1 MAEQDPTLLRD
12 LEALV
17 NPTTRGDPQS
27 GLRWTC
33 QSLSK
38 LAEELGRQG
47 HRMRARKVGELLHQP
62 GYSLQANRRTE
73 EGRGHP
79 DRNAQFEHIHQM
91 ALNFQEQGQLVVSVD
106 TRKKELVSSFKNAG
120 QEWPPKGQPE
130 RVATHDFTSQAEGK
144 AIPYGVYDVG
154 WTEAGSA
161 SAPTTP
167 SQSLRWRQMG
177 ASTYPDATDL
187 LITADGGG
195 SNSSR
200 GRAYGRWPCRASR
213 MRPACGS
220 ASVTFPRAP
229 ASGTRSS
236 TAGSPTSPRVELHHH
251 VSINTLNCSTYC
263 VMMPYLPREQIEAG
277 VVDKLKSHVPA
288 RENLEQLAK
297 MLAEAMDSASIQWRE
312 YLDPLDRKLNE
323 VGKRLGR
330 LYEALET
337 GKLGLDDLAQR
348 THDLKQRQDKFQT
361 GRDEVAGRVRG
372 RKKELVDLATVEA
385 YAEDLQTVLSEGN
398 LTERKTFIK

>member
-1 MAEQDPTLLRD
+1 
-12 LEALV
+12 
-17 NPTTRGDPQS
+17 
-27 GLRWTC
+27 
-33 QSLSK
+33 
-38 LAEELGRQG
+38 
-47 HRMRARKVGELLHQP
+47 
-62 GYSLQANRRTE
+62 
-73 EGRGHP
+73 
-79 DRNAQFEHIHQM
+79 
-91 ALNFQEQGQLVVSVD
+91 
-106 TRKKELVSSFKNAG
+106 
-120 QEWPPKGQPE
+120 
-130 RVATHDFTSQAEGK
+130 
-144 AIPYGVYDVG
+144 
-154 WTEAGSA
+154 
-161 SAPTTP
+161 
-167 SQSLRWRQMG
+167 
-177 ASTYPDATDL
+177 
-187 LITADGGG
+187 
-195 SNSSR
+195 
-200 GRAYGRWPCRASR
+200 
-213 MRPACGS
+213 
-220 ASVTFPRAP
+220 
-229 ASGTRSS
+229 
-236 TAGSPTSPRVELHHH
+236 
-251 VSINTLNCSTYC
+251 
-263 VMMPYLPREQIEAG
+263 MMPYLPREQIEAG